1 MGGSDMLAE
10 LEKVRASMV
19 AAWMA
24 ERNVSSVGEFAE
36 ALAQPYMRPACDAV
50 GVDEGSCT
58 LDQLAIVLG
67 LAIVA
72 VAVYTG
78 AFRSGKAGRK
88 RTSSASDDEGER
100 RSSKQHPA
108 HRASRPPERYTD
120 SDDDESGSGASGGAA
135 EEKPET
141 EESLRERR
149 QAIAEG
155 RAARI
160 KEAVDELSALTG
172 SGDIDAVSAALR
184 KHAGKPAECR
194 AAWSALQK
202 HLRTLLAAQKAEAEA
217 SPLPPSRRG
226 GQEGAAK
233 AGEAEGADPK
243 PELGTTT
250 VEENPACQAEAEQ
263 KKENG

>member
-1 MGGSDMLAE
+1 MRLLPLA
-10 LEKVRASMV
+10 
-19 AAWMA
+19 
-24 ERNVSSVGEFAE
+24 
-36 ALAQPYMRPACDAV
+36 PAGAPLSAF
-50 GVDEGSCT
+50 GV
-58 LDQLAIVLG
+58 V
-67 LAIVA
+67 
-72 VAVYTG
+72 
-78 AFRSGKAGRK
+78 AGR
-88 RTSSASDDEGER
+88 S
-100 RSSKQHPA
+100 
-108 HRASRPPERYTD
+108 
-120 SDDDESGSGASGGAA
+120 
-135 EEKPET
+135 

-233 AGEAEGADPK
+233 ADEAEGADPK
-243 PELGTTT
+243 PEPGTTT
-250 VEENPACQAEAEQ
+250 VEENPACEAEAEQ